1 MGRPRKN
8 NDSALT
14 QKDIDKIFG
23 PSEVKTMEAEVKTMK
38 VSKEEWEEIVA
49 AQGYNREPQT
59 IYPKLDGLTFDYN
72 IIAQQTD
79 PILSLTN
86 RTGKYA
92 TLQINKA
99 AFMLLHGKDHA
110 FVGIDFTHRCF
121 IIAPCYAGDTNSIEL
136 KGTRS
141 KKYTIRIRKDIKT
154 KMLESGFVRA
164 VAEVKCG
171 NLLFRW

>member
-14 QKDIDKIFG
+14 QKDIDKIFV
-23 PSEVKTMEAEVKTMK
+23 PSEVKTTK
-38 VSKEEWEEIVA
+38 VSPAELEAVVA
-49 AQGYNREPQT
+49 AQGHNRAPQT
-59 IYPKLDGLTFDYN
+59 IYPQLDGLTFDYS

-79 PILSLTN
+79 PVLSLTN

-136 KGTRS
+136 KETRS